1 MLQCPV
7 LTSSG
12 EHAAMLCAIS
22 DLVLDTMHRLVGHM
36 DHANAVRA
44 AVVLEDLS
52 LPSVS
57 WNLWS
62 GTCFASVD
70 TCMWCSNG
78 KPVLDCRQAQ
88 EPYAFRVVC
97 LQL

>member
-1 MLQCPV
+1 
-7 LTSSG
+7 
-12 EHAAMLCAIS
+12 
-22 DLVLDTMHRLVGHM
+22 MHRLVEHK
-36 DHANAVRA
+36 DHANAMRA

-70 TCMWCSNG
+70 TSMWCSNG
-78 KPVLDCRQAQ
+78 KPVLHRRQAQ

-97 LQL
+97 LLL